1 MLFLDEGVP
10 TGCVATA
17 RLIGVLEVEQKEK
30 SKPWKRNDRF
40 FAVATHAHDLIA
52 VHRLSDLT
60 PHVLPEV
67 EAFFV
72 QYAGMNS
79 KQLRV
84 LRHSGRRRAHKL
96 LRAGVKV
103 FKGRQ

>member
-1 MLFLDEGVP
+1 M
-10 TGCVATA
+10 
-17 RLIGVLEVEQKEK
+17 
-30 SKPWKRNDRF
+30 SF
-40 FAVATHAHDLIA
+40 FAVATHAHNHIA
-52 VHRLSDLT
+52 VQRLIDLP

-72 QYAGMNS
+72 QYAGLNG
-79 KQLRV
+79 KKLRV

-103 FKGRQ
+103 FKGKQ